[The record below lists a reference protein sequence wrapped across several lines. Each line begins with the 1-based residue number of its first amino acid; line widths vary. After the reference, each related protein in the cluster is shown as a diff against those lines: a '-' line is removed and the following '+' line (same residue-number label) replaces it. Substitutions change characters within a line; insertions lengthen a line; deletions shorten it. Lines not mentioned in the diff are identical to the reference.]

1 MWVFNMLPRPLKLFL
16 NSSVYKPPFF
26 NNNFTKSVIMFD
38 EDFLTFFSLTLAFS
52 FFIFI
57 VAKD

>member
-1 MWVFNMLPRPLKLFL
+1 
-16 NSSVYKPPFF
+16 
-26 NNNFTKSVIMFD
+26 MFD

-57 VAKD
+57 VAKDWITCGKCEYNSYQNCVPLNWGLQDFLKKYLM